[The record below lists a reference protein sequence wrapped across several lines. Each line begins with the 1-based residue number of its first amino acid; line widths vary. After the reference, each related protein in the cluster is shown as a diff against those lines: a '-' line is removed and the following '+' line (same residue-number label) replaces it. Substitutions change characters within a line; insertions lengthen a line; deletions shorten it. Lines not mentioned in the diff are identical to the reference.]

1 MALVCKFGLHWLASY
16 KPMSILTPHMPL
28 LFLNST
34 LYNVLYI
41 VLYTVH
47 CTMHPD
53 VKVAVLYALFPEE
66 PPPPL
71 LPLENCTK
79 HYTMYYTEHCIV
91 YCTLHFTVHCTLYTV
106 LYCTIH
112 NYKSDWLS
120 NLIPRGKLTF
130 LPLVPICSTL
140 YYTIYSTP

>member
-1 MALVCKFGLHWLASY
+1 MLYMALVCKFGLHWLASY

-66 PPPPL
+66 HPPPSCL
-71 LPLENCTK
+71 LKTAPNIILCTILNTVL
-79 HYTMYYTEHCIV
+79 YTVLYTSL
-91 YCTLHFTVHCTLYTV
+91 YTVHCTLYCTV
-106 LYCTIH
+106 Q
-112 NYKSDWLS
+112 
-120 NLIPRGKLTF
+120 
-130 LPLVPICSTL
+130 
-140 YYTIYSTP
+140 YTITKVTGCLT